1 MAKNF
6 RLVHFD
12 QSYYLEYSPDL
23 DIDSGCAVK
32 RYPIS
37 VAAANFLARA
47 STTKRGLDMGKSSP
61 PVEWQKLCKEIGLL
75 APHINT
81 ATATISE
88 IAQLVHQANLLE
100 FPASLTAYLNGD
112 LQSVGLPHR
121 DWIRLRH
128 GAAGDFGTFKASETE
143 SGSEILEDEQ
153 GPPRISPDQHE
164 VHLPGE
170 CVLRGAGGQ
179 RKRVLQLATPA

>member
-1 MAKNF
+1 MAK
-6 RLVHFD
+6 
-12 QSYYLEYSPDL
+12 
-23 DIDSGCAVK
+23 
-32 RYPIS
+32 
-37 VAAANFLARA
+37 
-47 STTKRGLDMGKSSP
+47 
-61 PVEWQKLCKEIGLL
+61 KLCKEIGLL

-100 FPASLTAYLNGD
+100 FPASLAAYLNGD

-128 GAAGDFGTFKASETE
+128 GAAGDLGTFKASETE
-143 SGSEILEDEQ
+143 SGSEIFEDEQ

-164 VHLPGE
+164 VHLSALVDRDTADHSPPTGMPDPAISQEASKKLFGE
-170 CVLRGAGGQ
+170 VRTIFRKTRRRYRWWDWPQKYGRGTLQSAGSIP
-179 RKRVLQLATPA
+179 RVRR